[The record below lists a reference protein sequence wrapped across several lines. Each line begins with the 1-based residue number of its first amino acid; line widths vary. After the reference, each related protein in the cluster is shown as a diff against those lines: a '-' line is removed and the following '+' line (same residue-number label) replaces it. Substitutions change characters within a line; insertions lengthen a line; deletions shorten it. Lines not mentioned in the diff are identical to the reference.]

1 MVSVDFAEEKEA
13 RDPRKLTKRMMI
25 QEIKMIINKMIEAN
39 LTCNRQMGTAAAAEE
54 VVEVE
59 ALEVTGLDT

>member
-1 MVSVDFAEEKEA
+1 M
-13 RDPRKLTKRMMI
+13 TKRMMI

-39 LTCNRQMGTAAAAEE
+39 LTCNRQMGTTAVVEE
-54 VVEVE
+54 VVEGE

>member
-1 MVSVDFAEEKEA
+1 M
-13 RDPRKLTKRMMI
+13 TKRMMI